1 MQIKSYEEK
10 YRDQLI
16 KLVLG
21 VQQDEFGVAITLDDQ
36 PDLKD
41 ISNHYMN
48 GLGHF
53 WVAVQDD
60 KVVGT
65 IGVLFLENG
74 NVAIRKLF
82 TDAKYRGKEYQTGQK
97 LLDTLEA
104 FCIENGKKSI
114 YLGTTDKFKAA
125 HRFYEK
131 NAYDEINKTDL
142 PVDFHVLAVDSKFYQ
157 KNIV

>member
-21 VQQDEFGVAITLDDQ
+21 VQQDEFGVAITLEDQ
-36 PDLKD
+36 PDLRD
-41 ISNHYMN
+41 ISNYYMDE
-48 GLGHF
+48 LGHF

-74 NVAIRKLF
+74 NAAIRKLF
-82 TDAKYRGKEYQTGQK
+82 TDAEYRGKEYQTGQK
-97 LLDTLEA
+97 LLDALEA
-104 FCIENGKKSI
+104 FCAEKGKKTI

-131 NAYDEINKTDL
+131 NAYEEINKMDL
-142 PVDFHVLAVDSKFYQ
+142 PADFHVLAVDSKFYQ